1 MNRGIN
7 DNKDLPREYLED
19 IYEEIASSEIRMK
32 EITSVTKGTL
42 PRSKL
47 LLETFCYNFCLN
59 CVFLLL

>member
-7 DNKDLPREYLED
+7 DNKDLPKEYLED

-42 PRSKL
+42 PRSKNSFVL
-47 LLETFCYNFCLN
+47 SSPSK
-59 CVFLLL
+59 

>member
-1 MNRGIN
+1 MSKEDYIKMNRGIN
-7 DNKDLPREYLED
+7 DNKDLPKEYLED

-47 LLETFCYNFCLN
+47 NSNF
-59 CVFLLL
+59 VFSSP